1 MNKVLTQQLVI
12 DALMTVYDPEFP
24 LIDIWTM
31 GLIYDIEIL
40 DDLFT
45 VNLTMTLTTPACP
58 AADYITES
66 ARNCIQDRYSD
77 FECNVIM
84 TFEPSWTIDMI
95 KDDDFKKIFS

>member
-1 MNKVLTQQLVI
+1 MNEQQVI

-31 GLIYDIEIL
+31 GLIYEIEIL
-40 DDLFT
+40 EDT
-45 VNLTMTLTTPACP
+45 KMVNLTMTLTTPACP

-66 ARNCIQDRYSD
+66 AANSIQDRYD
-77 FECNVIM
+77 YECSVIM

>member
-1 MNKVLTQQLVI
+1 MITEQKII

-31 GLIYDIEIL
+31 WLIYQIEIL
-40 DDLFT
+40 HDVEM

-66 ARNCIQDRYSD
+66 AKNAIEDRYPD
-77 FECNVIM
+77 YDCAIM
-84 TFEPSWTIDMI
+84 VTFEPTWTIDMI
-95 KDDDFKKIFS
+95 KDEDFKKIFS

>member
-1 MNKVLTQQLVI
+1 MLTEQQVI

-31 GLIYDIEIL
+31 GLIYEIEIL
-40 DDLFT
+40 EDAQM

-66 ARNCIQDRYSD
+66 AANSIQDRYSD
-77 FECNVIM
+77 YECSVIM

>member
-1 MNKVLTQQLVI
+1 M
-12 DALMTVYDPEFP
+12 
-24 LIDIWTM
+24 
-31 GLIYDIEIL
+31 
-40 DDLFT
+40 

-66 ARNCIQDRYSD
+66 AANSIQDRYSD
-77 FECNVIM
+77 YECSIIM